1 MLNLQKCRK
10 TKLEN
15 QILRLNNFNGIHMKS
30 KTEKKHAASGKI
42 NDFMNENLGLPAGG
56 QKSCLKAQ
64 VLFSLPTGSFIK
76 EVLDFRLNDPEISE
90 ITLWK
95 VCSNKVSM

>member
-1 MLNLQKCRK
+1 MQK
-10 TKLEN
+10 TKTEN
-15 QILRLNNFNGIHMKS
+15 QLFCFNNFNGIYMKS
-30 KTEKKHAASGKI
+30 KTTKKYEASGKI
-42 NDFMNENLGLPAGG
+42 NDFLNENLGLPAGG
-56 QKSCLKAQ
+56 QKSRLKAQ

-76 EVLDFRLNDPEISE
+76 EALDFRLNDPEITE